1 MTLTAEVWTG
11 IGIAGAAAAGAVGRH
26 FAPMAW
32 KSRNG
37 NGNGKGMTE
46 HDHELICAAKLA
58 PISATLVEQGKSF
71 DRLREQVE
79 RLIELR

>member
-32 KSRNG
+32 RKPS

-58 PISATLVEQGKSF
+58 PISAHLVEQQKSF